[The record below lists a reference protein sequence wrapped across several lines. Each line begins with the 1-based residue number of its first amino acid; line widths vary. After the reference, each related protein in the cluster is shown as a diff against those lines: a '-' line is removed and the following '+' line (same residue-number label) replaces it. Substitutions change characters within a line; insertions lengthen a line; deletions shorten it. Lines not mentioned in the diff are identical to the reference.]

1 MTFFNFDERT
11 PVNKQMNIR
20 ELKKRIYELVSDERQ
35 IRLSEINI
43 DVDASNILITFLH
56 LAN

>member
-43 DVDASNILITFLH
+43 DVDPSNILITFLH